1 MRLTFLRDDRGSQTI
16 EFVLWLPIIGALLVI
31 ISYASILYTTHT
43 EMWNVARDTARRMTT
58 GGFNDGATGV
68 LDQAAA
74 SDHAQSQLR
83 LYEFFDSGYVV
94 TATEDTVASTMT
106 VVITLGLTD
115 GSYDGGFPGLFVS
128 LVGGT
133 MAARV
138 VMRAE
143 PAFVFAGGGG
153 TDGGTGIGDVGEDD
167 QGEDN
172 DGGDG
177 GDEQI

>member
-1 MRLTFLRDDRGSQTI
+1 MRGILTFLRDDRGSQTI

-58 GGFNDGATGV
+58 GLFDVDKV
-68 LDQAAA
+68 LDEAAA
-74 SDHAQSQLR
+74 EEYAQSQLK
-83 LYEFFDSGYVV
+83 LYEFFGSGYEVV
-94 TATEDTVASTMT
+94 ATEDPEQETMT
-106 VVITLGLTD
+106 VVITLGVSD
-115 GSYDGGFPGLFVS
+115 SSFDAGFFGAFA

-143 PAFVFAGGGG
+143 P
-153 TDGGTGIGDVGEDD
+153 T
-167 QGEDN
+167 
-172 DGGDG
+172 
-177 GDEQI
+177 

>member
-1 MRLTFLRDDRGSQTI
+1 MCGILTFFRDDRGSQSI

-58 GGFNDGATGV
+58 GVLEVGV
-68 LDQAAA
+68 PAEDYAY
-74 SDHAQSQLR
+74 SQLK
-83 LYEFFDSGYVV
+83 LYELLGSGYDVQ
-94 TATEDTVASTMT
+94 ATEDTTTSTMN
-106 VVITLGLTD
+106 VVITLSVTD
-115 GSYDGGFPGLFVS
+115 GSFDAGFFGALT

-143 PAFVFAGGGG
+143 P
-153 TDGGTGIGDVGEDD
+153 T
-167 QGEDN
+167 
-172 DGGDG
+172 
-177 GDEQI
+177 